1 MSNKVYLTMGALVE
15 RRNGFDSDE
24 VARTIPRLQD
34 ESFIDGCEFMF
45 IRKYYEEGGAELARR
60 LVSEGCLFP
69 TFHTD
74 KDIGADLA
82 DGGVALSEGDKST
95 AEEKRR
101 TALEKFKYNCE
112 TACEAGSKRL
122 VLHLWG
128 GLSSDRAIDFNAAAL
143 PEILEIADG
152 YGLRVMVENVPSV
165 VTDPLTNLKKI
176 AEYFGRCGVVF
187 DTRFATCHE
196 NAKETLSDPD
206 ITAAIEHV
214 HISDYRGG
222 LKEFKCLRP
231 VWHPGE
237 GQCDFSYIFGRLKEM
252 NYGGSFTLESP
263 GIVDEGPAID
273 LDRLKKSLTFIKD
286 SLK

>member
-1 MSNKVYLTMGALVE
+1 MANKIYLTMGALVE
-15 RRNGFDSDE
+15 RRNGFDADE
-24 VARTIPRLQD
+24 VARTVPRLQD
-34 ESFIDGCEFMF
+34 EGAIDGCEFMF
-45 IRKYYEEGGAELARR
+45 IRTYYDSGVALAER

-82 DGGVALSEGDKST
+82 DGGVALSEGDGAT
-95 AEEKRR
+95 AAEKRR
-101 TALEKFKYNCE
+101 TALDKFRYNCE
-112 TACEAGSKRL
+112 TACEAGSMRL

-128 GLSSDRAIDFNAAAL
+128 GLSSDRAIEFNASAL
-143 PEILEIADG
+143 PEILDIADE
-152 YGLRVMVENVPSV
+152 YSLRVMVENVPSV

-206 ITAAIEHV
+206 VARAIEHV
-214 HISDYRGG
+214 HICDYRGG

-231 VWHPGE
+231 VYHPGE
-237 GQCDFSYIFGRLKEM
+237 GKCDYDLIFGMLKERG
-252 NYGGSFTLESP
+252 YGGSFTLESQ
-263 GIVDEGPAID
+263 GITGEEPKID
-273 LDRLKKSLTFIKD
+273 LPRIEKSLEFIR
-286 SLK
+286 SNFS